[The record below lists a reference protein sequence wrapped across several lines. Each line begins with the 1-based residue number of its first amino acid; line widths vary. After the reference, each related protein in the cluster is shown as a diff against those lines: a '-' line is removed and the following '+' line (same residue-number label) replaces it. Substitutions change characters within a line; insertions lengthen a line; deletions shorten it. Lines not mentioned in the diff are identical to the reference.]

1 MATEVIDGDRVQRVF
16 DELETQKNIL
26 SNCTQLFKSLSNHF
40 TLLEQSIDDKSKS
53 LFSKFA
59 TLESESKKTL
69 EALEQRENSI
79 PERESSAA
87 ARIEEQKEAAL
98 AEFEKTIT
106 GDAEFY
112 EILKSYCRKMDC
124 TGLMRFMISKR
135 KESMSLKSVI
145 NVAIEES
152 VDLPCLVLD
161 AFEEFISQKSAKVGV
176 PDKRWACGMLIQ
188 ALFPNAES
196 VEKSSPV
203 FARSVIERAE
213 GVLTLWKEN
222 LCENTEGGSMNGA
235 EATMFLQMVAG
246 FGLVSKF
253 DLDFLRKLVLEFSSR
268 KEMPKVAAAIGF
280 GDKLGDIIDE
290 LVNTGKEIEAIH
302 FASEAGLTERFPP
315 ISLLKSYL
323 KNSKKNATTILK
335 NGKNSSAAM
344 DEAHTAEL
352 NSIKTIVKCV
362 EDRKLE
368 SEFPL
373 DSLKKRASQLEKTKA
388 DRKKSSSSSNKLPHK
403 RSHGNRGS
411 GGGGGN
417 RGGGGGR
424 GGGGSSRGGGGG
436 SGRGGGGPHFRPP
449 KAAKFSNSY
458 SPFGRRNNNA
468 PPPRHSP
475 APRYSGPYN
484 YPSQPVYE
492 YDRPTTDPYAAA
504 YGAAHG
510 QNPASVPPPQ
520 HYSLSSGEDMMGAA
534 GGSYVGQTYGT
545 YDYGNAAPPTYQ
557 TTSYTQ

>member
-124 TGLMRFMISKR
+124 TGLIRFMISKR

-213 GVLTLWKEN
+213 GVLTLWKEK

-268 KEMPKVAAAIGF
+268 KEMPKVAAALGF
-280 GDKLGDIIDE
+280 GDKLGGMCSKSHSYARFMLFKSIMFLYLRISCSCNM
-290 LVNTGKEIEAIH
+290 L
-302 FASEAGLTERFPP
+302 LTLFGRVQSTTP
-315 ISLLKSYL
+315 ISLDI
-323 KNSKKNATTILK
+323 T
-335 NGKNSSAAM
+335 
-344 DEAHTAEL
+344 EL
-352 NSIKTIVKCV
+352 GTVYTSF
-362 EDRKLE
+362 RY
-368 SEFPL
+368 PL
-373 DSLKKRASQLEKTKA
+373 FFLVSTLNRSLML
-388 DRKKSSSSSNKLPHK
+388 LWI
-403 RSHGNRGS
+403 
-411 GGGGGN
+411 
-417 RGGGGGR
+417 
-424 GGGGSSRGGGGG
+424 
-436 SGRGGGGPHFRPP
+436 
-449 KAAKFSNSY
+449 
-458 SPFGRRNNNA
+458 
-468 PPPRHSP
+468 
-475 APRYSGPYN
+475 
-484 YPSQPVYE
+484 
-492 YDRPTTDPYAAA
+492 
-504 YGAAHG
+504 
-510 QNPASVPPPQ
+510 SVNIFLIF
-520 HYSLSSGEDMMGAA
+520 H
-534 GGSYVGQTYGT
+534 
-545 YDYGNAAPPTYQ
+545 
-557 TTSYTQ
+557 